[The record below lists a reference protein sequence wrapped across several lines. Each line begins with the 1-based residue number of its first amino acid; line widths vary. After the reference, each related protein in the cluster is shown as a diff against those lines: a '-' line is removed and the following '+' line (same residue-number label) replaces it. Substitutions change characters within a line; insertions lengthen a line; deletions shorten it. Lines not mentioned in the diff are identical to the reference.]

1 MLLSDGDWGVDGKDI
16 DPNVTFEIQH
26 CMQKTRKCGKGDG
39 KGKQGKCFMVEF
51 YIISKTLP
59 SREFNF
65 SVGLWM
71 NYDVV
76 LRETEKKKIKGNR
89 VDNLF

>member
-1 MLLSDGDWGVDGKDI
+1 M
-16 DPNVTFEIQH
+16 VTGGWTARTLIQTSH
-26 CMQKTRKCGKGDG
+26 LKYSIACKRQGSAGREEQEADG